1 MLIILRFLE
10 EFYFILLSISNSSP
24 ASRTNNKTRE
34 FVINPRVFTL

>member
-24 ASRTNNKTRE
+24 ASRTIEKESRS
-34 FVINPRVFTL
+34 R